1 MLKWSGTVNRVERR
15 ALQSRQRK
23 HIKQYGNDLQIV
35 PESEWPPS
43 DYCVIGVWVSRKY
56 LVQAHD
62 EGNGVVRLSVNRSTI
77 DTRMNYRDG
86 LSWDELQK
94 IKHDVGYGDRYAVEI
109 YPRDEDVINVAN
121 IRHLWVLESP
131 LNIGWRKGEM
141 A

>member
-23 HIKQYGNDLQIV
+23 HIRQYGAELQPIS
-35 PESEWPPS
+35 ESEWPPS
-43 DYCVIGVWVSRKY
+43 DYQVIGVWVSRKY
-56 LVQAHD
+56 LVQAYD
-62 EGNGVVRLSVNRSTI
+62 EGDGVVRLSVNRSTI
-77 DTRMNYRDG
+77 DAKGNYPDG

-94 IKHDVGYGDRYAVEI
+94 IKRDVGYGDRFAVEI
-109 YPRDEDVINVAN
+109 YPRDEDVVNVAN
-121 IRHLWVLESP
+121 MRHLWVLESP

>member
-43 DYCVIGVWVSRKY
+43 DYRVIGVWVSRKY